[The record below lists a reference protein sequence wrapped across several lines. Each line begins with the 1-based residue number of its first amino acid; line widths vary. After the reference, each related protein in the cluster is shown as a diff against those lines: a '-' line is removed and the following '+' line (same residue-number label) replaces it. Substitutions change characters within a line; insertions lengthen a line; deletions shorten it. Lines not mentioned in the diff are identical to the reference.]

1 MTDFPDSHRD
11 LLDAQFASLA
21 TIGGDGFPQVT
32 EVWFLYE
39 DGALKTSLNSSRVKT
54 RNLMK
59 RPQCSL
65 FLLDLQNPYRYLEV
79 RGNARIEPDDDYT
92 FARKVGEKYDTDLSV
107 HDRQGE
113 TRVVVTIEPVNVRAV
128 DMSGG

>member
-1 MTDFPDSHRD
+1 MTDFPDSHRG

-39 DGALKTSLNSSRVKT
+39 DGELKTSLNSSRVKT
-54 RNLMK
+54 RNLVK

-79 RGNARIEPDDDYT
+79 RGNARIEPDDDYA
-92 FARKVGEKYDTDLSV
+92 FARKVGEKYNTDLSV
-107 HDRQGE
+107 HDRPGE
-113 TRVVVTIEPVNVRAV
+113 TRVVVTIEPINVRAV